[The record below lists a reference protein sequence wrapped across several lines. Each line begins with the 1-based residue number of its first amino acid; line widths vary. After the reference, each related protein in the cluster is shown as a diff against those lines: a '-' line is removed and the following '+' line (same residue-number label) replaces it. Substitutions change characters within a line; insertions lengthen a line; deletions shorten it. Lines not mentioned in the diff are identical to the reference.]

1 MDARD
6 DQPNFLKAAFFNVY
20 NLSLLGG
27 AGLAALATQDWL
39 IGVGAL
45 ALEALWL
52 VVGPDLKP
60 FQRAVKATAR
70 QEAEKAELARIEGL
84 LGQLSGRDFQR
95 AKALDELRRE
105 VERDIGQNPSFSA
118 VLLRT
123 ELEKLGQLYQSFV
136 KLAHACQQSEA
147 YLATVSEKELTRQL
161 EAQQALERNHTDAAL
176 VELAKKNAQV
186 LEKRLTAVRDIRVF
200 LQRARGQMNLI
211 ENSVRLLR
219 DQALTMTSPNQLSEQ
234 LDGLLTSVDAV
245 SQSVKDADALFSGSF
260 DAVVPVSSD
269 AAPAG
274 DDRQRVR

>member
-6 DQPNFLKAAFFNVY
+6 DRPNFLKAAFFNVY

-60 FQRAVKATAR
+60 FQRAVKETAR
-70 QEAEKAELARIEGL
+70 QEAEKAEHARVEGL
-84 LGQLSGRDFQR
+84 LGQLTGRDFQR

-123 ELEKLGQLYQSFV
+123 DLEKLGQLYQSFV

-176 VELAKKNAQV
+176 VDLAKKNAQV

-219 DQALTMTSPNQLSEQ
+219 DQALTMTSPTQLTEQ

-269 AAPAG
+269 AAPASA
-274 DDRQRVR
+274 DRQRVR

>member
-1 MDARD
+1 MDSRD

-39 IGVGAL
+39 VGVGAL

-52 VVGPDLKP
+52 VLGPDLKP
-60 FQRAVKATAR
+60 FQRSVKNAAR
-70 QEAEKAELARIEGL
+70 AQAEKAEQARIEGL
-84 LGQLSGRDFQR
+84 LEQLSGRDFQR
-95 AKALDELRRE
+95 AKALAELRGE

-161 EAQQALERNHTDAAL
+161 EAQQALERNHADAAL
-176 VELAKKNAQV
+176 VDLAKKNAQV
-186 LEKRLTAVRDIRVF
+186 LEKRLSAVKDIRVF

-219 DQALTMTSPNQLSEQ
+219 DQVLTMTSPNQLSEQ

-245 SQSVKDADALFSGSF
+245 SQSVKDADALFSTSF
-260 DAVVPVSSD
+260 EPVVPVSGGE
-269 AAPAG
+269 APSQTSR
-274 DDRQRVR
+274 DRVR

>member
-6 DQPNFLKAAFFNVY
+6 DRPNFLKAAFFNVY

-60 FQRAVKATAR
+60 FQRAVKETAR
-70 QEAEKAELARIEGL
+70 QEAEKAEQARVEGL
-84 LGQLSGRDFQR
+84 LGQLTGRDFQR

-136 KLAHACQQSEA
+136 KIAHACQQSEA
-147 YLATVSEKELTRQL
+147 YLSTVSEKELTRQL

-176 VELAKKNAQV
+176 VDLAKKNAQV

-219 DQALTMTSPNQLSEQ
+219 DQALTMTSPTQLTEQ